1 MVGWLISLL
10 GLVGW
15 LVGWCF
21 CPSRELFSREEMLP
35 LAIKN
40 PCNLDM
46 LNASGSFYSVECHEK
61 ILVACHLVAV
71 ELFIP
76 FERMEYASCLSHH
89 MFSQFPQCPQR
100 NFLDN
105 LKHN

>member
-1 MVGWLISLL
+1 M
-10 GLVGW
+10 
-15 LVGWCF
+15 CYQ
-21 CPSRELFSREEMLP
+21 LFSREEMLP

-100 NFLDN
+100 NVLN
-105 LKHN
+105 YLKHNYKLRLLFLI